1 MAMRSF
7 FMLMVCL
14 AGPLSAAEIRTG
26 YTLEFPLAGEQHTLE
41 LFSKEDMGVALENV
55 CVKEWAV
62 ESPLVIDASTPGFS
76 DLVWANMYV
85 DFDEHYIDTRK
96 AFKYLTRIEARLVDF
111 EPTPQRVRLQFD
123 FIETPPAG
131 VSVPEP
137 SAVLLVGL
145 MLAGSAA
152 RRWR

>member
-1 MAMRSF
+1 MR
-7 FMLMVCL
+7 
-14 AGPLSAAEIRTG
+14 T
-26 YTLEFPLAGEQHTLE
+26 TLT
-41 LFSKEDMGVALENV
+41 
-55 CVKEWAV
+55 
-62 ESPLVIDASTPGFS
+62 
-76 DLVWANMYV
+76 
-85 DFDEHYIDTRK
+85 
-96 AFKYLTRIEARLVDF
+96 LTRIEARLVDF